1 MGEAAVEDLTT
12 RLSKLEWELQL
23 MHRIISAKSE
33 AKSPAAWDNAERLGA
48 KISKEWKLKIP
59 SWKAVSEQRR

>member
-1 MGEAAVEDLTT
+1 MSETAVEDLAD

-23 MHRIISAKSE
+23 MHRLINSKSE
-33 AKSPAAWDNAERLGA
+33 AKSPAAWDNAERLGT